1 MQLNWVDGL
10 GSCIPAPPTPHP
22 GSDAATDGP
31 PWIRRPVPF
40 SRGVRSKCTAF
51 RRRGHTPRDTRPPS
65 SHRVVSPPY
74 EPSVPHLSA
83 PLPPPDT
90 DLSLAPQFR
99 LFQNVPQL
107 EPDGPLS
114 GARAQ
119 GAPAPS
125 QGWPAR
131 FFHLPR
137 TSRLLPSFGNH
148 VRGRHTHLWT
158 GFRVDTFSAP
168 RVNIIGARD
177 CWVTP

>member
-1 MQLNWVDGL
+1 MGGRAGL
-10 GSCIPAPPTPHP
+10 LHSRTPHACPPPPHP
-22 GSDAATDGP
+22 GSDVATDGP
-31 PWIRRPVPF
+31 PWIRRPEAHFPEGF
-40 SRGVRSKCTAF
+40 APSALHSAGVDTRHAPRVRHCRHIESF
-51 RRRGHTPRDTRPPS
+51 RRPTNPPCPTCRPP
-65 SHRVVSPPY
+65 P
-74 EPSVPHLSA
+74 
-83 PLPPPDT
+83 PPPDT

-168 RVNIIGARD
+168 SGKHHRRA
-177 CWVTP
+177 

>member
-1 MQLNWVDGL
+1 MPPPLHIPDQTLPPMARH
-10 GSCIPAPPTPHP
+10 GSVAQRPIFPRGSLQVHCIPQAWTHATRHASATVVTSSRFAALRTLRAPPV
-22 GSDAATDGP
+22 GP
-31 PWIRRPVPF
+31 P
-40 SRGVRSKCTAF
+40 
-51 RRRGHTPRDTRPPS
+51 
-65 SHRVVSPPY
+65 
-74 EPSVPHLSA
+74 
-83 PLPPPDT
+83 PPPDT

>member
-10 GSCIPAPPTPHP
+10 GSCIPAPRTH
-22 GSDAATDGP
+22 AP
-31 PWIRRPVPF
+31 PSTSRIRRCHRWPAMDPSPRGPF
-40 SRGVRSKCTAF
+40 SRGVRSKCPAF
-51 RRRGHTPRDTRPPS
+51 RRRGHTPRDTRPPLS

-83 PLPPPDT
+83 PPPPPDT

-168 RVNIIGARD
+168 SGKHHRRA
-177 CWVTP
+177 